1 MLIDYRIFLKRIRD
15 IEVKVALCKNNF
27 HWKILAE
34 KFQATHEDIEK
45 FYQES
50 EIPADIAET
59 IAHVRTLLVDK
70 KAELPP
76 EDLIV

>member
-15 IEVKVALCKNNF
+15 IEIKIVLCKNNF

-34 KFQATHEDIEK
+34 KFQINSEEIEE
-45 FYQES
+45 FYSEE
-50 EIPADIAET
+50 EIPTDIAET
-59 IAHVRTLLVDK
+59 IAHVRSLLVEK
-70 KAELPP
+70 KAALPP

>member
-15 IEVKVALCKNNF
+15 IEIKVVLCKNNF

-34 KFQATHEDIEK
+34 KFQTTSEEIEK
-45 FYQES
+45 FYSDE

-59 IAHVRTLLVDK
+59 IAHVRSLLVDK
-70 KAELPP
+70 KAELPA

>member
-1 MLIDYRIFLKRIRD
+1 MMIDSRIFMKRMQD

-34 KFQATHEDIEK
+34 KFQSLTEEIDI
-45 FYQES
+45 FYTDSDQPDELLA
-50 EIPADIAET
+50 EIER
-59 IAHVRTLLVDK
+59 VRELLVTK